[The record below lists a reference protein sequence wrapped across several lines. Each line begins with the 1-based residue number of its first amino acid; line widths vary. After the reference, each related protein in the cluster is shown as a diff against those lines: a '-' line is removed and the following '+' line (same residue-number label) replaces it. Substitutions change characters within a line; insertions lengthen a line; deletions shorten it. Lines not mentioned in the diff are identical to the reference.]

1 MCSQRNSLGPRGLHS
16 ALQDWPAPQPRST
29 PGKRQCKYF
38 PKRQRRLTGIY
49 TLTLERWENVIEKE
63 HCMLSLTAFLLEEFI
78 GHIHTRGKLSPPQQ
92 KGKAEKLDS

>member
-1 MCSQRNSLGPRGLHS
+1 M
-16 ALQDWPAPQPRST
+16 
-29 PGKRQCKYF
+29 
-38 PKRQRRLTGIY
+38 
-49 TLTLERWENVIEKE
+49 EKE